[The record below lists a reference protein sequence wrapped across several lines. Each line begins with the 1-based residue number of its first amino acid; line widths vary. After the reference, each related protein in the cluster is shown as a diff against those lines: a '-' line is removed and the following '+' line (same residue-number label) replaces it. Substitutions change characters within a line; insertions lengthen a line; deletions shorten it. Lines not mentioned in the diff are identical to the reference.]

1 VKSVE
6 SVSKIKP
13 NWLLLGLV
21 GISLGIHLI
30 IFMHITGLYRSHVL
44 TRIELTLKNT
54 SESPQRSIPRPRH
67 RPPPPEPFQEIK
79 RQVVKTVPR
88 PRPIKVEPSENHL
101 PDALTEAIGYP
112 EISEAQRPSVSDS
125 VLMESVADNYMEMIR
140 LRIERFK
147 KYPHLARTKHM
158 EGMATLRFTITRGGK
173 LKGSELVRSTRYKIL
188 DRAALKAVRD
198 AAPFPPLPESISE
211 SELTLEIAIVFELT

>member
-1 VKSVE
+1 MIS
-6 SVSKIKP
+6 KP
-13 NWLLLGLV
+13 NWLLLGLA

-54 SESPQRSIPRPRH
+54 SESPHRSIPRPRH

-79 RQVVKTVPR
+79 REVIKTVPI
-88 PRPIKVEPSENHL
+88 PRPIKVEPLESHL
-101 PDALTEAIGYP
+101 PDALTEAIGCP
-112 EISEAQRPSVSDS
+112 EIPEDQLSVSDS
-125 VLMESVADNYMEMIR
+125 RSMKSVADNYMETIR

-147 KYPHLARTKHM
+147 RYPHLARTKRM
-158 EGMATLRFTITRGGK
+158 EGMATLRFTITKEGR
-173 LKGSELVRSTRYKIL
+173 LKKSELVKTTRYRIL
-188 DRAALKAVRD
+188 DRAAIEAVRD